1 MLKRCLRSICL
12 LIVFLPSLPAAAD
25 DETHL
30 GRAILES
37 GRASLHASVA
47 AGHALAASGQAT
59 LAVSAVPLSL
69 SGAALT
75 SVGRVSSS
83 TAVAMQRA
91 ASAPVGAPLEISDEY
106 LITVPPDQALKSHP

>member
-1 MLKRCLRSICL
+1 MLKRCLRCTCVL
-12 LIVFLPSLPAAAD
+12 VVLLPSLPVVAD

-37 GRASLHASVA
+37 GRASLHGSIA
-47 AGHALAASGQAT
+47 AGHGLAASGQAT

-83 TAVAMQRA
+83 AAVAMQRA

-106 LITVPPDQALKSHP
+106 LITVPPDQALNPHP